1 MFKIFRASV
10 GAASKPYRCAAT
22 GKSIPKGSRY
32 VSVFG
37 LKDGKPAKATYRLGH
52 APAEVVRRLPAKDRR
67 EGAG

>member
-22 GKSIPKGSRY
+22 GKAIPKGSRY

-37 LKDGKPAKATYRLGH
+37 LRDGKPAKATYRLGH
-52 APAEVVRRLPAKDRR
+52 APADVVRRLPAADRAEAR
-67 EGAG
+67 G